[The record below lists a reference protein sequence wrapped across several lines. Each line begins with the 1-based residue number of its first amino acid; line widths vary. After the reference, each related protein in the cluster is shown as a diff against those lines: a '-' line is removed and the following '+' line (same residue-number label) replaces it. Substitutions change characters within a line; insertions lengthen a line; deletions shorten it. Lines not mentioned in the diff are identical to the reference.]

1 MLALLPVSMAVK
13 TDVTAAEII
22 SDAEETDPVESGE
35 EATSAEETIPAV
47 SGEETVLAEETDPA
61 ESGEETIL
69 PEETDP
75 VENGEETV
83 LAEEVD
89 LPEEEQEIPAAG
101 DTEAAAA
108 VPAEAED
115 EIAGEEETVSNAGA
129 AALMES
135 MVETQ
140 LYDRIHYIS
149 LDDYYAASDSILIES
164 NGHFGLVDT
173 SHPSWDQDPR
183 ISGYT
188 VDVDNVIEYLHRVG
202 VMHLDFVLG
211 THAHSDHIGGMKF
224 LAAALNAEGNYW
236 IDSSTVYFYKQYYY
250 NSLEEDDW
258 EWQNTRMFRQAV
270 EAMTERGAIMVETSS
285 HDAQA
290 LEKANAVFIKG
301 DSDPVSDS
309 IAFTIGNLAVSLFN
323 LYHNSSDNENLNS
336 IVAAVTKDER
346 TTLLMGY
353 LEMEDGYE
361 RKVANTVAAKYGN
374 ADVIKLGHHG
384 YDECTSSDTL
394 RTLEPSYVVTTSN
407 RTRNYYDDEPPFSY
421 FLAHRGITA
430 YRAAEATYALVEE
443 LSGED
448 IRFYTYDSSGGL
460 TKDPVEWKAR
470 MTSGWK
476 KWNRDDGTYDY
487 IFVRSDGSAATGW
500 NYLTM
505 NGEASWYL
513 FDQDG
518 INLRGFQKDGQY
530 TYYLNTKGEMQTGW
544 QKVGGKWYYMNGSG
558 AMVTGWQ
565 TIGGKRYYFNSSGV
579 WVK

>member
-35 EATSAEETIPAV
+35 ETILP
-47 SGEETVLAEETDPA
+47 EETDPV

-75 VENGEETV
+75 VESGEETILPEEV

-108 VPAEAED
+108 VPAEAAQGV
-115 EIAGEEETVSNAGA
+115 AGEEKTVANAGA
-129 AALMES
+129 AVLMES
-135 MVETQ
+135 VVEAQ

-164 NGHFGLVDT
+164 NGHYGLVDT

-309 IAFTIGNLAVSLFN
+309 IAFSIGNLAVSLFN
-323 LYHNSSDNENLNS
+323 LYHNSSYNENLNS
-336 IVAAVTKDER
+336 NVAAVTKDER
-346 TTLLMGY
+346 TTLLMGD

-384 YDECTSSDTL
+384 YDAAPVIIMMMSL
-394 RTLEPSYVVTTSN
+394 RSAIFWPT
-407 RTRNYYDDEPPFSY
+407 
-421 FLAHRGITA
+421 
-430 YRAAEATYALVEE
+430 
-443 LSGED
+443 
-448 IRFYTYDSSGGL
+448 GG
-460 TKDPVEWKAR
+460 
-470 MTSGWK
+470 
-476 KWNRDDGTYDY
+476 
-487 IFVRSDGSAATGW
+487 
-500 NYLTM
+500 
-505 NGEASWYL
+505 
-513 FDQDG
+513 
-518 INLRGFQKDGQY
+518 
-530 TYYLNTKGEMQTGW
+530 
-544 QKVGGKWYYMNGSG
+544 
-558 AMVTGWQ
+558 
-565 TIGGKRYYFNSSGV
+565 
-579 WVK
+579 